1 VNQIDT
7 AQYYGPDVANE
18 LIREARDDLAYWLPS
33 STPGR
38 ISWRPPMP
46 ASSWPVGGRVVGS
59 RPSAPLVMPWLLL
72 VHHED
77 LAKGDRS
84 PVARR

>member
-1 VNQIDT
+1 MTSRIGCP
-7 AQYYGPDVANE
+7 ALPGPH
-18 LIREARDDLAYWLPS
+18 LLEATDA
-33 STPGR
+33 GE
-38 ISWRPPMP
+38 
-46 ASSWPVGGRVVGS
+46 SWPVGGRVVGS